1 MTAPKRP
8 PRDGVAPAALPVP
21 RVRTIRS
28 EYDTP
33 PELPKPSTAL
43 AAAGAKRRRA
53 KFVF

>member
-8 PRDGVAPAALPVP
+8 PGASVAPAALPVP
-21 RVRTIRS
+21 RVRAIRS
-28 EYDTP
+28 ADDTP
-33 PELPKPSTAL
+33 PEAPKPSAAP

>member
-8 PRDGVAPAALPVP
+8 PREGVSPAALPVP
-21 RVRTIRS
+21 RVRTIRG

-33 PELPKPSTAL
+33 PEPQKPSIAP